1 MIALFYKK
9 SPYTPVLLL
18 IFAVVVKLPLFLAP
32 TLPVV
37 DKNEGILF
45 GKITQWIIAQTS
57 LAPLLFSLLT
67 FLILFAQAIYL
78 NYFFN
83 RHRMTSRPTDLP
95 GMAYLLGTSLLP
107 TWSIWSA
114 PLLINLLILFLLA
127 HLFES
132 YSLADIRK
140 PLFNRGLAIGL
151 GVFIYPPTIWLA
163 GWFIFSLLIIRPVK
177 IQEVL
182 ISFLGLLTPIYFLLI
197 GLFWTDQLAQFSNYF
212 IIPFSLPTTVPPV
225 WFGGLLFILLLPF
238 LIGFYQIQDQVRKM
252 LIQVRRGW
260 TVFFM
265 LLLFGFFMPLFS
277 TAPYTGW
284 MILLIPLSAYH
295 ASFYYYTSFRIFPLL
310 FFWIS
315 FLFVLLNQYTGSGGK
330 VIFGS

>member
-9 SPYTPVLLL
+9 NPYTPFLLL

-32 TLPVV
+32 VLPIQE
-37 DKNEGILF
+37 KNQGLLF
-45 GKITQWIIAQTS
+45 EYFTKWIIAQTS
-57 LAPLLFSLLT
+57 IAPLIFSLLS

-107 TWSIWSA
+107 TWSVWSA

-132 YSLADIRK
+132 YSLSDIRK

-151 GVFIYPPTIWLA
+151 GLFIYPPSLWLA
-163 GWFIFSLLIIRPVK
+163 LWFVFSLLIIRPVK
-177 IQEVL
+177 IQEIL
-182 ISFLGLLTPIYFLLI
+182 IALLGLLTPIYFLLI
-197 GLFWTDQLAQFSNYF
+197 GLFWTDQWGQLANYF
-212 IIPFSLPTTVPPV
+212 IVPFAFPATVPPV
-225 WFGGLLFILLLPF
+225 WFGGLLFILFIPF
-238 LIGFYQIQDQVRKM
+238 LVGFYHVQDQVRKM

-265 LLLFGFFMPLFS
+265 LLLIGFFIPLFS
-277 TAPYTGW
+277 ADPYTGW
-284 MILLIPLSAYH
+284 IILLIPLSAYH

-330 VIFGS
+330 VIFDP

>member
-95 GMAYLLGTSLLP
+95 GMAYILGTSLLP

-151 GVFIYPPTIWLA
+151 GVFIY
-163 GWFIFSLLIIRPVK
+163 
-177 IQEVL
+177 
-182 ISFLGLLTPIYFLLI
+182 
-197 GLFWTDQLAQFSNYF
+197 
-212 IIPFSLPTTVPPV
+212 
-225 WFGGLLFILLLPF
+225 
-238 LIGFYQIQDQVRKM
+238 
-252 LIQVRRGW
+252 
-260 TVFFM
+260 
-265 LLLFGFFMPLFS
+265 
-277 TAPYTGW
+277 
-284 MILLIPLSAYH
+284 SAYH
-295 ASFYYYTSFRIFPLL
+295 LACCLVYFFSSYHPSGKNSGSSYFIPGFANAYL
-310 FFWIS
+310 FFTNWAILDRS
-315 FLFVLLNQYTGSGGK
+315 TSA
-330 VIFGS
+330 IF